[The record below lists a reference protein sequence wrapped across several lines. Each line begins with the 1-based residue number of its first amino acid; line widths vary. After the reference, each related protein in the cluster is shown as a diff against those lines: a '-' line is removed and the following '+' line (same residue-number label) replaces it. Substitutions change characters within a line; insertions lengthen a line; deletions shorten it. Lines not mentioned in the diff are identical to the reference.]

1 MGIFK
6 DKLNLEALKRFY
18 RETDNSYVRKLLD
31 GLIVKLTQLDIGEE
45 EIGWSFRLHE
55 VGKVISYTKGQVY
68 GVERTFKEDL
78 RPENEVVFIY
88 PEKFH
93 LKKLKDIIG
102 DPYIKVISA
111 ASHDEEKKLKKKVIK
126 LKVEFTEPHFPYHLI
141 GDVSYEI
148 LVPIENPR
156 FVFYRDLNLPNVFYK
171 VDKNDAKMLLCA
183 IKKI

>member
-55 VGKVISYTKGQVY
+55 VGKVISYAKGQVY
-68 GVERTFKEDL
+68 GVERTFREDL

-93 LKKLKDIIG
+93 SCISGFPGSLSSKYSNLCKLRD
-102 DPYIKVISA
+102 SCA
-111 ASHDEEKKLKKKVIK
+111 
-126 LKVEFTEPHFPYHLI
+126 
-141 GDVSYEI
+141 
-148 LVPIENPR
+148 
-156 FVFYRDLNLPNVFYK
+156 YRKSNIC
-171 VDKNDAKMLLCA
+171 LLL
-183 IKKI
+183 